1 MTYYEAYMLK
11 CCESCNR
18 DDIICK
24 EEGKCMRENK
34 TLFNFYLDDDVKI
47 KAQAKISRM
56 IGDQPKGQLAALIRV
71 LLKQFV
77 ATPDDK
83 TNPLLM
89 QAIAAEYEYSA
100 KCNKRSKL

>member
-1 MTYYEAYMLK
+1 MGDK
-11 CCESCNR
+11 R
-18 DDIICK
+18 I
-24 EEGKCMRENK
+24 
-34 TLFNFYLDDDVKI
+34 FNFWLDDDVRE
-47 KAQAKISRM
+47 KAQAKITRM

-77 ATPDDK
+77 ATPDEK

-100 KCNKRSKL
+100 KLNKRSKL